1 MSGWLLLAT
10 ALALV
15 GLGRGAQVLATQLG
29 RYPTDVRRPGAL
41 VRIAWSKPPQ
51 ARSPELR
58 RLVTIISYA
67 TVDDRSAKAELAA
80 VFRELDAPV
89 SPLVDGEVARRG
101 RLRRSQQIDEAITA
115 LERRYQLRAPDR

>member
-1 MSGWLLLAT
+1 MSGWLVLAT
-10 ALALV
+10 VLALI
-15 GLGRGAQVLATQLG
+15 GLARGAQVLATQLG

-41 VRIAWSKPPQ
+41 IRMSWSKPVP

-67 TVDDRSAKAELAA
+67 TIDDRSSKAELLA
-80 VFRELDAPV
+80 VFKQLDAPV

-115 LERRYQLRAPDR
+115 LERRYGL